1 MPGGRPWDGGRDRLR
16 VGAGFSPLKAPGEAY
31 FGSVIEQGAAGT
43 EVGKVWIGHREAL
56 VADIEVESWL
66 DGVGESGGKL
76 PGKVPLVGG
85 VGADFG

>member
-1 MPGGRPWDGGRDRLR
+1 MCR
-16 VGAGFSPLKAPGEAY
+16 VGALKTPSEAD
-31 FGSVIEQGAAGT
+31 FGSMIEQCAAGT
-43 EVGKVWIGHREAL
+43 EIGKVWIGHREAL

-66 DGVGESGGKL
+66 DGIGEAGGKL